1 MKANLFKILK
11 AALVAAF
18 WVGIWFA
25 VSLYV
30 NREILVPSPVK
41 TLETLA
47 ALAATEKFRTAIVR
61 SLFRILAG
69 FLLALVFG
77 CLGAVLSYRF
87 RFFEGLFAP
96 LLGLVRAIPVASFI
110 ILALVWIKTD
120 TLPIFIS
127 FFMVLPIIWDN
138 MLHGM
143 RGVDKAALEA
153 AAVDGAGKW
162 GQIFFIVLPNLA
174 PAFLSSAVT
183 GLGFA
188 WKSGIAAEVICRPPE
203 SLGNML
209 ASAKNYLESAEV
221 FAITATI
228 IVLSLIFETLL
239 KALYR
244 AWAKKHEIY

>member
-1 MKANLFKILK
+1 MKVKLLKILK

-18 WVGIWFA
+18 WIGVWYFI
-25 VSLYV
+25 SLYV
-30 NREILVPSPVK
+30 NREILVPSPQK
-41 TLETLA
+41 TIETFISLF
-47 ALAATEKFRTAIVR
+47 ATEKFRT
-61 SLFRILAG
+61 SLVKSLVRILVG

-77 CLGAVLSYRF
+77 CVGAVLSYRF
-87 RFFEGLFAP
+87 KFFEELFAP
-96 LLGLVRAIPVASFI
+96 LLNLVRAVPVASFI
-110 ILALVWIKTD
+110 ILALVWIKTE

-143 RGVDKAALEA
+143 RGVDAAALEA
-153 AAVDGAGKW
+153 ASVDGAGKW
-162 GQIFFIVLPNLA
+162 RQIFFIVIPNLA
-174 PAFLSSAVT
+174 PVFLSSAVT

-221 FAITATI
+221 FAITATV

-239 KALYR
+239 KYLYR
-244 AWAKKHEIY
+244 IWAKKHGII

>member
-1 MKANLFKILK
+1 MKVKLLKILK

-18 WVGIWFA
+18 WIGVWYFI
-25 VSLYV
+25 SLYV
-30 NREILVPSPVK
+30 NREILVPSPQK
-41 TLETLA
+41 TIETFISLF
-47 ALAATEKFRTAIVR
+47 ATEKFRT
-61 SLFRILAG
+61 SLVKSLVRILVG

-77 CLGAVLSYRF
+77 CVGAVLSYRF
-87 RFFEGLFAP
+87 KFFEELFAP
-96 LLGLVRAIPVASFI
+96 LLNLVRAVPVASFI
-110 ILALVWIKTD
+110 ILALVWIKTNS
-120 TLPIFIS
+120 LPVFIS

-138 MLHGM
+138 MLNGM
-143 RGVDKAALEA
+143 RGVDIAALEA

-162 GQIFFIVLPNLA
+162 RQIFHIVLPNLA

-221 FAITATI
+221 FAITATV
-228 IVLSLIFETLL
+228 IVLSLVFETLL
-239 KALYR
+239 KYLYR
-244 AWAKKHEIY
+244 LWAKKHGII